1 MKKNKKAYS
10 AASMIATVFIFWI
23 IAVWI
28 SSILNLQMAN
38 NYIFY
43 TNIEKR
49 ILEKNILEIIEKID
63 LSSINPWEKF
73 FLSNDWTN
81 IIVSKNENSHK
92 KKTFSLENIYTDYK
106 WNIYYITFTKK
117 EKFENIDVIPEIEIK
132 NI

>member
-28 SSILNLQMAN
+28 SSILNLQMTN

-43 TNIEKR
+43 TNVEKR
-49 ILEKNILEIIEKID
+49 ILEKNILEIIEKVD

-81 IIVSKNENSHK
+81 ITISKNENSHK
-92 KKTFSLENIYTDYK
+92 KKTFSLENISADYE
-106 WNIYYITFTKK
+106 WNIYYVTFTKK
-117 EKFENIDVIPEIEIK
+117 EKFENIDIVPEIEIK
-132 NI
+132 KI